1 MQKNQVEEGNVKIVT
16 KIGNDTA
23 FYNPLGKFSRS
34 IFVKIFSAYAI
45 SKGGNLTY
53 AEPFSGSGIKGIRL
67 SVEGEGFSTFI
78 FNDIDEGSL
87 RITKENWKNNAVKG
101 EGIFYNLDA
110 NDFFQSLVNKGRVDG
125 LDVDPF
131 GSSSPYIFNAIRAV
145 KGGGLISF
153 TFTDTQVL
161 GGIHSEALEKRYHIR
176 AKKVQFLKELQAR
189 IAITNVILEASTIN
203 IAALPVF
210 AHVDKHYV
218 RTYHII
224 KPKASLSSELI
235 KNIKYI
241 TVSDC
246 GYNSLEEAL
255 YCPYCGKPTDSIGP
269 LYVGNIFNKDLIK
282 KAHEL
287 SKDCKSC
294 AELFE
299 IALEENDDIPFFYD
313 TRYLAS
319 ILRTATPSKNILLK
333 MLRASGFK
341 SSPTVFC
348 PTGIKTC
355 APFGVLESMF
365 YVKESLAKT

>member
-87 RITKENWKNNAVKG
+87 RITKENWKNNSVKG

-189 IAITNVILEASTIN
+189 IAITNVILEASIIN

-255 YCPYCGKPTDSIGP
+255 YCPYCRKPTDSIGP

-319 ILRTATPSKNILLK
+319 ILRTATPSKNMLLK

>member
-45 SKGGNLTY
+45 SRGGNLTY

-87 RITKENWKNNAVKG
+87 RITKENWENNSVKG

-189 IAITNVILEASTIN
+189 IAITNVILEASIIN

-299 IALEENDDIPFFYD
+299 IALEENDNIPFFYD

-319 ILRTATPSKNILLK
+319 ILRTATPSKNMLLK
-333 MLRASGFK
+333 MLRLTGFK

>member
-1 MQKNQVEEGNVKIVT
+1 V
-16 KIGNDTA
+16 
-23 FYNPLGKFSRS
+23 FL
-34 IFVKIFSAYAI
+34 
-45 SKGGNLTY
+45 
-53 AEPFSGSGIKGIRL
+53 
-67 SVEGEGFSTFI
+67 
-78 FNDIDEGSL
+78 
-87 RITKENWKNNAVKG
+87 
-101 EGIFYNLDA
+101 
-110 NDFFQSLVNKGRVDG
+110 
-125 LDVDPF
+125 
-131 GSSSPYIFNAIRAV
+131 
-145 KGGGLISF
+145 SF

-189 IAITNVILEASTIN
+189 IAITNVILEASIIN

-255 YCPYCGKPTDSIGP
+255 YCPYCGKPTNSIGP
-269 LYVGNIFNKDLIK
+269 LYIGNIFNKDLIK

-319 ILRTATPSKNILLK
+319 ECMP
-333 MLRASGFK
+333 
-341 SSPTVFC
+341 P
-348 PTGIKTC
+348 KTC
-355 APFGVLESMF
+355 VSVK
-365 YVKESLAKT
+365 VKEISPPPLTALIALKI